1 MKYAINCARMV
12 DASGRVLE
20 RQTILTDGGRIE
32 AVGEHIG
39 PGSEYERVDAEG
51 LTVTPGLI
59 EAHCHAAADLDDLN
73 EATGPVSVCTRAR
86 DAIDPF
92 SKDIPFVRRAG
103 FTTLCVLPGSA
114 NLIGGTGVVIKL
126 KQAQTASEMSVY
138 GREPFKM
145 ALGENPRRTY
155 GSRGVLPSTRM
166 GNIMLIRRTFEK
178 AKAYLDK
185 KRAGKLD
192 AEDSEMEV
200 LCSVLTGERRVRIH
214 CHAALDIVSAV
225 EFAEGLGL
233 DFVLEHVSQGEKI
246 AGWLGSR
253 GVRCCAGPVLLQP
266 IKHELEKP
274 IVPTLP
280 AALERSGVE
289 FALMSDENMAIVYL
303 PMYVGCCVP
312 FGMSWE
318 TGIKALTINA
328 ARILQ
333 IDGRT
338 GSIEP
343 GKDADLAFFNGDPLA
358 NTTRCLGT
366 MIDGVFYDR
375 AF

>member
-1 MKYAINCARMV
+1 MFFNNVFTSFLNCFAIGFRLCINTSYNLSKHLTFNMLAN
-12 DASGRVLE
+12 ASYRKQKAPGTLA
-20 RQTILTDGGRIE
+20 QDTD
-32 AVGEHIG
+32 
-39 PGSEYERVDAEG
+39 
-51 LTVTPGLI
+51 
-59 EAHCHAAADLDDLN
+59 
-73 EATGPVSVCTRAR
+73 PV
-86 DAIDPF
+86 
-92 SKDIPFVRRAG
+92 
-103 FTTLCVLPGSA
+103 
-114 NLIGGTGVVIKL
+114 
-126 KQAQTASEMSVY
+126 
-138 GREPFKM
+138 
-145 ALGENPRRTY
+145 
-155 GSRGVLPSTRM
+155 
-166 GNIMLIRRTFEK
+166 
-178 AKAYLDK
+178 
-185 KRAGKLD
+185 
-192 AEDSEMEV
+192 
-200 LCSVLTGERRVRIH
+200 TGEVKRDFDINPYSY
-214 CHAALDIVSAV
+214 ALNTSRT
-225 EFAEGLGL
+225 L
-233 DFVLEHVSQGEKI
+233 DPNEYYTRNYAPFN
-246 AGWLGSR
+246 
-253 GVRCCAGPVLLQP
+253 